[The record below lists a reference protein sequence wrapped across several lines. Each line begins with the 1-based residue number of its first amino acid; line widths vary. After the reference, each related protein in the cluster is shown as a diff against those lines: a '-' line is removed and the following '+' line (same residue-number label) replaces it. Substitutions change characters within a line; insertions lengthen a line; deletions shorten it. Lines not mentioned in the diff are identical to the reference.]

1 MSTPKPSA
9 ADEESVLMAFSMER
23 SHGRETLER
32 YITAYPQHATALI
45 DCSIDLLH
53 EPPAN
58 DVPANDV
65 PATEV
70 PVSAMDKAWQR
81 FERAVQQPDA
91 EVANPFAKLNTSS
104 FKSLAR
110 SLNVSNLFLMR
121 VRDRAIRAATIPA
134 RFVEKLASEL
144 GATVQALGAYLQ
156 GPPGMV
162 SGQAFRSSV
171 KPSVGEQITFD
182 QAVATSQLTPEQ
194 QATLKALAD

>member
-1 MSTPKPSA
+1 MSTSKPFA
-9 ADEESVLMAFSMER
+9 ADEESVLMAFSMEPR
-23 SHGRETLER
+23 HGRETLER
-32 YITAYPQHATALI
+32 YIREYPQHATALI
-45 DCSIDLLH
+45 DCSIDLLQ
-53 EPPAN
+53 EPPA
-58 DVPANDV
+58 DDA
-65 PATEV
+65 PATV
-70 PVSAMDKAWQR
+70 VSDSAVDKAWQR

-110 SLNVSNLFLMR
+110 SLDVSNLFLMR
-121 VRDRAIRAATIPA
+121 VRDRAISATTIPA

-144 GATVQALGAYLQ
+144 GSTAQAVGAYLQ

-162 SGQAFRSSV
+162 SGHAFRSSM

-194 QATLKALAD
+194 QATLKALSD

>member
-1 MSTPKPSA
+1 MSTPKPFA
-9 ADEESVLMAFSMER
+9 VDEESVLMAFSMEP

-32 YITAYPQHATALI
+32 YITEYPQHATALI

-53 EPPAN
+53 ELPAAE
-58 DVPANDV
+58 VS
-65 PATEV
+65 ATEV
-70 PVSAMDKAWQR
+70 PDSAVDKAWQR
-81 FERAVQQPDA
+81 FERAVQPPDG

-110 SLNVSNLFLMR
+110 SLDVSNLFLMR
-121 VRDRAIRAATIPA
+121 VRDRAVRAATIPA

-144 GATVQALGAYLQ
+144 GATVQAVGTYLQ

-194 QATLKALAD
+194 QATLKALSD

>member
-1 MSTPKPSA
+1 MSTSKPFA
-9 ADEESVLMAFSMER
+9 ADEESVLMAFSMEA

-32 YITAYPQHATALI
+32 YISEYPQHATALI

-53 EPPAN
+53 EPPAGN
-58 DVPANDV
+58 V

-70 PVSAMDKAWQR
+70 PDSAVDKAWQR
-81 FERAVQQPDA
+81 FERAVQQSDA

-110 SLNVSNLFLMR
+110 SLGVSNLFLMR
-121 VRDRAIRAATIPA
+121 VRDRAIRAGTIPA

-144 GATVQALGAYLQ
+144 GATVQAVGAYLE

-182 QAVATSQLTPEQ
+182 QAVMTSQLTPEQ
-194 QATLKALAD
+194 QATLKALSD

>member
-1 MSTPKPSA
+1 MSTSKPLA
-9 ADEESVLMAFSMER
+9 ADEESVLMAFCMEP

-32 YITAYPQHATALI
+32 YIREYPQHATALI

-53 EPPAN
+53 GLPAG
-58 DVPANDV
+58 DASVI
-65 PATEV
+65 EV
-70 PVSAMDKAWQR
+70 PDSAVDKAWQR
-81 FERAVQQPDA
+81 FERAVQQPDG

-110 SLNVSNLFLMR
+110 SLDVSNLFLMR

-144 GATVQALGAYLQ
+144 GTTVQAVGAYLQ

-182 QAVATSQLTPEQ
+182 QAVETSQLTPEQ
-194 QATLKALAD
+194 QATLKALSD

>member
-1 MSTPKPSA
+1 MSTSKPFA
-9 ADEESVLMAFSMER
+9 ADEESVLMAFSMEPR
-23 SHGRETLER
+23 HGRETLER
-32 YITAYPQHATALI
+32 YIREYPQHATALI

-53 EPPAN
+53 EPPA
-58 DVPANDV
+58 DDA
-65 PATEV
+65 PATV
-70 PVSAMDKAWQR
+70 VSDSAVDKAWQR

-110 SLNVSNLFLMR
+110 SLDVSNLFLMR
-121 VRDRAIRAATIPA
+121 VRDRAISATTIPA

-144 GATVQALGAYLQ
+144 GSTAQAVGAYLQ

-162 SGQAFRSSV
+162 SGHAFRSSM

-194 QATLKALAD
+194 QATLKALSD

>member
-1 MSTPKPSA
+1 
-9 ADEESVLMAFSMER
+9 MAFSMEP

-32 YITAYPQHATALI
+32 YIKEYPQHATALI
-45 DCSIDLLH
+45 DFSIDLLH
-53 EPPAN
+53 EPTAG
-58 DVPANDV
+58 DV

-70 PVSAMDKAWQR
+70 PDSAVDKAWQR
-81 FERAVQQPDA
+81 FERALQQPDT
-91 EVANPFAKLNTSS
+91 EVVNPFAKLSTSS

-110 SLNVSNLFLMR
+110 SLDVSNLFLMR

-144 GATVQALGAYLQ
+144 GATVQALDAYLQ
-156 GPPGMV
+156 GPPGLA
-162 SGQAFRSSV
+162 SGQAFRSSL

-194 QATLKALAD
+194 QATLKALSD

>member
-1 MSTPKPSA
+1 MSTQKPFA
-9 ADEESVLMAFSMER
+9 ADEESVLMAFSMEP

-32 YITAYPQHATALI
+32 YIREYPQHATALI

-53 EPPAN
+53 EPPAG
-58 DVPANDV
+58 DV

-70 PVSAMDKAWQR
+70 PDSAVDKAWQR
-81 FERAVQQPDA
+81 FVRAVQQPDA

-110 SLNVSNLFLMR
+110 SLGVSNLFLMR

-144 GATVQALGAYLQ
+144 GATVQAVGAYLQ

-194 QATLKALAD
+194 QATLKALSD

>member
-1 MSTPKPSA
+1 MNTPKPFA
-9 ADEESVLMAFSMER
+9 ADEESVLMAFSMEP

-32 YITAYPQHATALI
+32 YIREYPQHATALI
-45 DCSIDLLH
+45 DFSIDLFH
-53 EPPAN
+53 EPPAG
-58 DVPANDV
+58 DVPAIELPD
-65 PATEV
+65 
-70 PVSAMDKAWQR
+70 SAVDKAWQR
-81 FERAVQQPDA
+81 FERALQLPDA

-110 SLNVSNLFLMR
+110 SLDVSNLFLMR

-144 GATVQALGAYLQ
+144 GATVQSVGAYLQ

-194 QATLKALAD
+194 QATLKALSD

>member
-1 MSTPKPSA
+1 MSTSKPLA
-9 ADEESVLMAFSMER
+9 ADEESVLMAFCLEA

-32 YITAYPQHATALI
+32 YIREYPQHATALI

-53 EPPAN
+53 GLPAG
-58 DVPANDV
+58 DASVI
-65 PATEV
+65 EV
-70 PVSAMDKAWQR
+70 PDSAVDKAWQR
-81 FERAVQQPDA
+81 FERAVQQPDG

-104 FKSLAR
+104 FKSLAH
-110 SLNVSNLFLMR
+110 SLDVSNLFLMR

-144 GATVQALGAYLQ
+144 GTTVQAVGAYLQ

-182 QAVATSQLTPEQ
+182 QAVETSQLTPEQ
-194 QATLKALAD
+194 QATLKALSG

>member
-1 MSTPKPSA
+1 MSTSKPFA
-9 ADEESVLMAFSMER
+9 ADEESVLMAFSMEPR
-23 SHGRETLER
+23 HGRETLER
-32 YITAYPQHATALI
+32 YIREYPQHATALI

-53 EPPAN
+53 EPPA
-58 DVPANDV
+58 DDA
-65 PATEV
+65 PATV
-70 PVSAMDKAWQR
+70 VSDSAVDKAWQR

-110 SLNVSNLFLMR
+110 SLDVSNLYLMR
-121 VRDRAIRAATIPA
+121 VRDRAISATTIPA

-144 GATVQALGAYLQ
+144 GSTAQAVGAYLQ

-162 SGQAFRSSV
+162 SGHAFRSSM
-171 KPSVGEQITFD
+171 KPSVGEQLTFD

-194 QATLKALAD
+194 QATLKALSD

>member
-1 MSTPKPSA
+1 MSTSKPFA
-9 ADEESVLMAFSMER
+9 ADEESVLMAFSMEP

-32 YITAYPQHATALI
+32 YIREYPQHATALI
-45 DCSIDLLH
+45 DCSIDLLQ
-53 EPPAN
+53 EPSAG
-58 DVPANDV
+58 DV

-70 PVSAMDKAWQR
+70 PDSAVDKAWLR
-81 FERAVQQPDA
+81 FEHAVQQPDTV
-91 EVANPFAKLNTSS
+91 VANPFAKLNTSS

-110 SLNVSNLFLMR
+110 SLDVSNLFLMR

-134 RFVEKLASEL
+134 RFVDKLASEL
-144 GATVQALGAYLQ
+144 GTTVQAVGAYLQ

-182 QAVATSQLTPEQ
+182 QAVSTSQLTPEQ
-194 QATLKALAD
+194 QATLKAFSD

>member
-1 MSTPKPSA
+1 
-9 ADEESVLMAFSMER
+9 MAFSMEPR
-23 SHGRETLER
+23 HGRETLER
-32 YITAYPQHATALI
+32 YIREYPQHATALI

-53 EPPAN
+53 EPPA
-58 DVPANDV
+58 DDA
-65 PATEV
+65 PATV
-70 PVSAMDKAWQR
+70 VSDSAVDKAWQR

-110 SLNVSNLFLMR
+110 SLDVSNLFLMR
-121 VRDRAIRAATIPA
+121 VRDRAISATTIPA

-144 GATVQALGAYLQ
+144 GSTAQAVGAYLQ

-162 SGQAFRSSV
+162 SGHAFRSSM
-171 KPSVGEQITFD
+171 KPSVGEQLTFD

-194 QATLKALAD
+194 QATLKALSD

>member
-1 MSTPKPSA
+1 MSTSKPFA
-9 ADEESVLMAFSMER
+9 ADEESVLMAFSMEPR
-23 SHGRETLER
+23 HGRETLER
-32 YITAYPQHATALI
+32 YIREYPQHATALI

-53 EPPAN
+53 EPPA
-58 DVPANDV
+58 DDA
-65 PATEV
+65 PATV
-70 PVSAMDKAWQR
+70 VSDSAVDKAWQR

-110 SLNVSNLFLMR
+110 SLDVSNLFLMR
-121 VRDRAIRAATIPA
+121 VRDRAISATTIPA

-144 GATVQALGAYLQ
+144 GGTAQAIGAYLQ

-162 SGQAFRSSV
+162 SGHAFRSSV
-171 KPSVGEQITFD
+171 KPSVGEQISFD

-194 QATLKALAD
+194 QAMLKALSD

>member
-1 MSTPKPSA
+1 MSTSKPFA
-9 ADEESVLMAFSMER
+9 ADEESVLMAFSMEPR
-23 SHGRETLER
+23 HGRETLER
-32 YITAYPQHATALI
+32 YIREYPQHATALI
-45 DCSIDLLH
+45 DCSIDLLQ
-53 EPPAN
+53 EPPA
-58 DVPANDV
+58 DDA
-65 PATEV
+65 PATV
-70 PVSAMDKAWQR
+70 VSDSAVDKAWQR

-110 SLNVSNLFLMR
+110 SLDVSNLFLMR
-121 VRDRAIRAATIPA
+121 VRDRAISATTIPA

-144 GATVQALGAYLQ
+144 GATAQAVGAYLQ

-162 SGQAFRSSV
+162 SGHAFRSSM

-194 QATLKALAD
+194 QATLKALSD